1 MKYTIT
7 TYADNGDEIVSR
19 NYNSTGSMIISTRET
34 FGIQLESILE
44 DSHTYL
50 EEQALDN
57 GKYEMPGFEGTLEEL
72 DTLTITGEHEC
83 ETDNSAGNVDA
94 DGTCLTCG
102 KTDLI

>member
-7 TYADNGDEIVSR
+7 TYDNNGDEIVSR
-19 NYNSTGSMIISTRET
+19 NYTWLTGKNTYAYIREVYADHV
-34 FGIQLESILE
+34 ESILE
-44 DSHTYL
+44 DSERYL

-57 GKYEMPGFEGTLEEL
+57 
-72 DTLTITGEHEC
+72 GEHEC

>member
-19 NYNSTGSMIISTRET
+19 NYLSTGFDTDGQYKKQI
-34 FGIQLESILE
+34 ESILE

-57 GKYEMPGFEGTLEEL
+57 
-72 DTLTITGEHEC
+72 GEHEC